1 MRRAP
6 RRMAWFAADAAWW
19 SPFSRSHGKGLRAHA
34 LRSAPWVERLLQV
47 ASAAAGCEFNAC
59 LLNAYRIGSEFAAWH
74 ADDDPW
80 LDAAAPIASISLGA
94 ERDFLVRPK
103 VQNAARQPE
112 DFDGAD
118 VAAFRLRH
126 GSMLVM
132 EAGAQEGWRHALPPC
147 ADAGARVNLTFRR
160 VDPARVHLQHD
171 GRTLKQ
177 NWGS

>member
-1 MRRAP
+1 MNAQVLLPLVDCLQASGYTAP
-6 RRMAWFAADAAWW
+6 QAMPENHQQRYCAA
-19 SPFSRSHGKGLRAHA
+19 R
-34 LRSAPWVERLLQV
+34 VQV